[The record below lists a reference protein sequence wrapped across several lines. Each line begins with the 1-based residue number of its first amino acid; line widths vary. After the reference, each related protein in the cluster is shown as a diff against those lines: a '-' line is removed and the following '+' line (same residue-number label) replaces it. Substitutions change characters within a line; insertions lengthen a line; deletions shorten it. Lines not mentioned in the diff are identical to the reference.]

1 MFEVKFFESEN
12 RVEIYNLSEYPYEIN
27 APVKLKVEPKEYNKS
42 FIDLG
47 LNVLRP
53 IDNGEDF
60 VFVYS
65 STSVGK
71 NVLYSFDNVIGRSFG
86 DLHPYFKEY
95 FYPVF
100 KKVLNTGE
108 RGDVSFYIFEDGELR
123 NGLELKVVLHEDE
136 LFFFMENKT
145 ELYKRELR
153 EKYQFDLSSFPKTIF
168 QDGKILKVNKAFE
181 KLINVPNSRLEGI
194 PVERINYWNIIYN
207 DTGLVLNYSQLLD
220 KILSGEYYQI
230 TFDLLFKEENEL
242 IRYQNLARYI
252 NINDKPAV
260 EIITLRKLE
269 NYDIEANVF
278 SHGKFDLIQKI
289 AKTAF
294 ISYDIENKE
303 INWSRSLEDIVE
315 DSLKNIES
323 IPSLIDKIV
332 PNKSWV
338 KIEKLR
344 EKMYKS
350 EDSVADEIKI
360 ITLKNNTKYLH
371 YTLKPLYKD
380 GKIVKR
386 LHIVHDITEDYLNR
400 QEIIKADA
408 EKTVLVKEVHH
419 RIKNNLQT
427 ITSLISL
434 EERFETDSDEIID
447 ITKSRI
453 NSLALIHESI
463 YNEANMNYISI
474 QQFFNSFDDKLKSL
488 ATHPDIIFTNEI
500 EDLVLN
506 VDYVTP
512 MVLMIN
518 ELTTNTFKYAFEK
531 EDQNK
536 EIYKSIKAYENKGV
550 KICKFHYKDNG
561 KGLPDDFDIDS
572 SRSLGWTIIKSL
584 VTQLEGEYKIFNDN
598 GFNFILEFPIIK

>member
-27 APVKLKVEPKEYNKS
+27 APVKLEVEPKKYDKS

-53 IDNGEDF
+53 IDDGEDF

-71 NVLYSFDNVIGRSFG
+71 NVLYSFDNVMGRSFG

-108 RGDVSFYIFEDGELR
+108 REDVSFYIFEDGELR
-123 NGLELKVVLHEDE
+123 TGLELRIVLHEDE

-145 ELYKRELR
+145 ELYKRESR

-181 KLINVPNSRLEGI
+181 NLINVPNSRLAGI

-230 TFDLLFKEENEL
+230 TFDLLFEEDNEL

-260 EIITLRKLE
+260 EIIVLRKLE

-294 ISYDIENKE
+294 ISYDIENEE

-323 IPSLIDKIV
+323 IPSLI
-332 PNKSWV
+332 
-338 KIEKLR
+338 KLFLM
-344 EKMYKS
+344 KVGLK
-350 EDSVADEIKI
+350 
-360 ITLKNNTKYLH
+360 LKNLEKKCIN
-371 YTLKPLYKD
+371 LKIL
-380 GKIVKR
+380 
-386 LHIVHDITEDYLNR
+386 
-400 QEIIKADA
+400 
-408 EKTVLVKEVHH
+408 
-419 RIKNNLQT
+419 LQV
-427 ITSLISL
+427 
-434 EERFETDSDEIID
+434 
-447 ITKSRI
+447 
-453 NSLALIHESI
+453 
-463 YNEANMNYISI
+463 
-474 QQFFNSFDDKLKSL
+474 KLKL
-488 ATHPDIIFTNEI
+488 
-500 EDLVLN
+500 
-506 VDYVTP
+506 
-512 MVLMIN
+512 
-518 ELTTNTFKYAFEK
+518 
-531 EDQNK
+531 
-536 EIYKSIKAYENKGV
+536 
-550 KICKFHYKDNG
+550 
-561 KGLPDDFDIDS
+561 
-572 SRSLGWTIIKSL
+572 
-584 VTQLEGEYKIFNDN
+584 
-598 GFNFILEFPIIK
+598 

>member
-27 APVKLKVEPKEYNKS
+27 APIKLDVEPKEYDKS

-108 RGDVSFYIFEDGELR
+108 RGDVSFYIFEDGELHT
-123 NGLELKVVLHEDE
+123 GLELKVVLHEDE

-145 ELYKRELR
+145 ELYKRESR

-181 KLINVPNSRLEGI
+181 ELINVPNSRLEGI

-230 TFDLLFKEENEL
+230 TFDLLFEEENEL

-260 EIITLRKLE
+260 EIIILRKLE

-303 INWSRSLEDIVE
+303 INWSKSLEDIVE

-323 IPSLIDKIV
+323 IPVLIDKII
-332 PNKSWV
+332 PNESWI
-338 KIEKLR
+338 KIEKLT
-344 EKMYKS
+344 EEMYKS
-350 EDSVADEIKI
+350 EDSVEGEIKI

-386 LHIVHDITEDYLNR
+386 LHIVHDITEDYL
-400 QEIIKADA
+400 
-408 EKTVLVKEVHH
+408 
-419 RIKNNLQT
+419 
-427 ITSLISL
+427 
-434 EERFETDSDEIID
+434 ID
-447 ITKSRI
+447 K
-453 NSLALIHESI
+453 
-463 YNEANMNYISI
+463 
-474 QQFFNSFDDKLKSL
+474 K
-488 ATHPDIIFTNEI
+488 
-500 EDLVLN
+500 
-506 VDYVTP
+506 
-512 MVLMIN
+512 
-518 ELTTNTFKYAFEK
+518 
-531 EDQNK
+531 
-536 EIYKSIKAYENKGV
+536 
-550 KICKFHYKDNG
+550 
-561 KGLPDDFDIDS
+561 
-572 SRSLGWTIIKSL
+572 
-584 VTQLEGEYKIFNDN
+584 
-598 GFNFILEFPIIK
+598 